1 MEKFLQE
8 KWLETG
14 IDNDF
19 MFHCVMS
26 KHPEICLKLLQMTFP
41 ELGITNV
48 KITETQKEYEESPN
62 VHGVRLDVYSEDSD
76 NRAYDIEMQAMNR
89 GNLRKRSRY
98 NQSMMDRQQL
108 VKSMDYSELKDSFV
122 IFICNFD
129 LFGLNRYVYVF
140 ENRCKDE
147 PNLKLEDGMT
157 KVFINAK
164 GTVGDIT
171 PELQKFLKMVSKHE
185 ATDDFTRKLQEI
197 IDFFHMD
204 DNTRD
209 SYMTLE
215 MKILEETKYARKIAL
230 EEGLER
236 GREQGRK
243 QGIEQGLEQGL
254 EQGRKQGVKQ
264 GLEQGLEKGLEQGKL
279 LEIISCVKDGLFSE
293 EVGAK
298 RAGLSLEEFKKHL
311 AN

>member
-1 MEKFLQE
+1 
-8 KWLETG
+8 
-14 IDNDF
+14 
-19 MFHCVMS
+19 
-26 KHPEICLKLLQMTFP
+26 
-41 ELGITNV
+41 
-48 KITETQKEYEESPN
+48 
-62 VHGVRLDVYSEDSD
+62 
-76 NRAYDIEMQAMNR
+76 
-89 GNLRKRSRY
+89 
-98 NQSMMDRQQL
+98 
-108 VKSMDYSELKDSFV
+108 
-122 IFICNFD
+122 
-129 LFGLNRYVYVF
+129 
-140 ENRCKDE
+140 
-147 PNLKLEDGMT
+147 MT

-171 PELQKFLKMVSKHE
+171 PELKKFLKMVSRHE

-215 MKILEETKYARKIAL
+215 MKILEETKYASKIAL

-236 GREQGRK
+236 GRK
-243 QGIEQGLEQGL
+243 QGL
-254 EQGRKQGVKQ
+254 EQGR
-264 GLEQGLEKGLEQGKL
+264 EQGRKQGLEQGKL
-279 LEIISCVKDGLFSE
+279 LEIISCVKDGIFSE

>member
-26 KHPEICLKLLQMTFP
+26 KHPEICLKLLQMIFP

-76 NRAYDIEMQAMNR
+76 NRAYDIEMQAMNK

-108 VKSMDYSELKDSFV
+108 IKSMDYSELKDSFV

-171 PELQKFLKMVSKHE
+171 PELKKFLKMVSKHE

-230 EEGLER
+230 EEGLE
-236 GREQGRK
+236 
-243 QGIEQGLEQGL
+243 
-254 EQGRKQGVKQ
+254 
-264 GLEQGLEKGLEQGKL
+264 QGLEKGRKQGLEQGKL

-298 RAGLSLEEFKKHL
+298 RAGLPLEEFKKHL

>member
-1 MEKFLQE
+1 MENYLQE

-26 KHPEICLKLLQMTFP
+26 KHPELCLKLLQMIFP

-48 KITETQKEYEESPN
+48 TITETQKEYEESPN

-108 VKSMDYSELKDSFV
+108 IKSMDYSELKDSFV

-171 PELQKFLKMVSKHE
+171 PEFKKFLKMVSRHE

-215 MKILEETKYARKIAL
+215 MKILEETKYASKIAL
-230 EEGLER
+230 EE
-236 GREQGRK
+236 
-243 QGIEQGLEQGL
+243 
-254 EQGRKQGVKQ
+254 
-264 GLEQGLEKGLEQGKL
+264 GLEQGKL
-279 LEIISCVKDGLFSE
+279 LEIISCVKDGIFSE

-298 RAGLSLEEFKKHL
+298 RAGLSLEEFRKHL
-311 AN
+311 EN

>member
-1 MEKFLQE
+1 
-8 KWLETG
+8 
-14 IDNDF
+14 
-19 MFHCVMS
+19 
-26 KHPEICLKLLQMTFP
+26 
-41 ELGITNV
+41 
-48 KITETQKEYEESPN
+48 
-62 VHGVRLDVYSEDSD
+62 
-76 NRAYDIEMQAMNR
+76 
-89 GNLRKRSRY
+89 
-98 NQSMMDRQQL
+98 
-108 VKSMDYSELKDSFV
+108 
-122 IFICNFD
+122 
-129 LFGLNRYVYVF
+129 
-140 ENRCKDE
+140 
-147 PNLKLEDGMT
+147 MT

-171 PELQKFLKMVSKHE
+171 PELKKFLKMVSKHE

-236 GREQGRK
+236 G
-243 QGIEQGLEQGL
+243 LEQ
-254 EQGRKQGVKQ
+254 
-264 GLEQGLEKGLEQGKL
+264 GLEQGKL
-279 LEIISCVKDGLFSE
+279 LEIISCVKDGIFSE

-311 AN
+311 TN

>member
-1 MEKFLQE
+1 MITFESAVVNTLFI
-8 KWLETG
+8 
-14 IDNDF
+14 ID
-19 MFHCVMS
+19 
-26 KHPEICLKLLQMTFP
+26 
-41 ELGITNV
+41 
-48 KITETQKEYEESPN
+48 
-62 VHGVRLDVYSEDSD
+62 
-76 NRAYDIEMQAMNR
+76 
-89 GNLRKRSRY
+89 
-98 NQSMMDRQQL
+98 L
-108 VKSMDYSELKDSFV
+108 VLCY
-122 IFICNFD
+122 
-129 LFGLNRYVYVF
+129 
-140 ENRCKDE
+140 DE

-171 PELQKFLKMVSKHE
+171 PELKKFLNMVSKHE
-185 ATDDFTRKLQEI
+185 ATDDFTRRLQEI

-236 GREQGRK
+236 G
-243 QGIEQGLEQGL
+243 LEQ
-254 EQGRKQGVKQ
+254 
-264 GLEQGLEKGLEQGKL
+264 GLEQGKL
-279 LEIISCVKDGLFSE
+279 LEIISCVKDGIFSE

-311 AN
+311 TN